1 MSEKKSIQINQLL
14 RFLVIGGI
22 SVVLDYLSFLFL
34 LNAMNASLFLV
45 NSIAY
50 ITGFA
55 FNFFGHA
62 FFTYQMK
69 PGLYTAVKYTV
80 TAIVNYGLSLG
91 IIFIGILFFPSPEFW
106 KFISICVIA
115 MNGFLMGRF
124 WIFRHH
130 ES

>member
-22 SVVLDYLSFLFL
+22 SLVLDYLSFLFL
-34 LNAMNASLFLV
+34 LHAMNASLFLA

-55 FNFFGHA
+55 LNFFGHA

-106 KFISICVIA
+106 KFISICVNAI
-115 MNGFLMGRF
+115 NGFLMGRF

>member
-34 LNAMNASLFLV
+34 LHAMNASLFLA

-50 ITGFA
+50 IIGFA

-115 MNGFLMGRF
+115 INGFLMGRF

>member
-34 LNAMNASLFLV
+34 LHAMNASLFLA

-69 PGLYTAVKYTV
+69 PGIYTAVKYTV

-91 IIFIGILFFPSPEFW
+91 IIFIGILFFQSPEFW

-115 MNGFLMGRF
+115 VNGFLMGCF